1 VTLPVRL
8 VGRCTTT
15 SAENNASI
23 TSRGALVVAPYAYDL
38 SSFNELDTD
47 NVPKNFYKPEP
58 HKRFVVTGIIAT
70 ADKEVGANDDATIT
84 VYEASS
90 TTSTVQDKIILEF
103 VLTQSTVV
111 SLLPLNIIVSEGK
124 FVNGVT
130 DKDDVHMNVMGYF
143 VPGAE
148 D

>member
-1 VTLPVRL
+1 MTLPVRL
-8 VGRCTTT
+8 IGRCTTT

-38 SSFNELDTD
+38 SSFKELADD
-47 NVPKNFYKPEP
+47 NVPQNFYKPVP
-58 HKRFVVTGIIAT
+58 HKRFVLTGIIAT
-70 ADKEVGANDDATIT
+70 ADKQVGASDDATVT
-84 VYEASS
+84 LYEASS
-90 TTSTVQDKIILEF
+90 PTATAQDKIIIEF

-130 DKDDVHMNVMGYF
+130 DNDDIHMNVMGYF